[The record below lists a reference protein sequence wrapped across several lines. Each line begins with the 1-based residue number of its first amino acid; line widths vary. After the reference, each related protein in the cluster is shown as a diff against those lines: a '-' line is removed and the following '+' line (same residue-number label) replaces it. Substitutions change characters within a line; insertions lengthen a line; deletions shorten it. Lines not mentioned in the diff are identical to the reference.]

1 MTRSLR
7 TCLTAAMA
15 VIGLTVH
22 QLGAAQSGVTQSG
35 ATQSAPTGD
44 AGRGKTLAY
53 TCLGC
58 HASEG
63 YKNVQPM
70 YSVPRLHGQSAAYL
84 VAALKGYKS
93 GERSHMTMHA
103 HAMSM
108 SDQNMW
114 DIATYIAGPTL
125 KSEAVKAVGT
135 APPAAQVC
143 VACHG
148 NNGVGITPDY
158 PILAGQ
164 YRDYLVRTLKDYQR
178 GGRKNAVM
186 ASFMA
191 ALKPA
196 DIEALAAYYAAQ
208 KPGLAIVPKR
218 MSMLSAR

>member
-1 MTRSLR
+1 MTRSFR
-7 TCLTAAMA
+7 TWLTAAVA
-15 VIGLTVH
+15 VTSLAFSLAFSVPA
-22 QLGAAQSGVTQSG
+22 AAQS
-35 ATQSAPTGD
+35 AP
-44 AGRGKTLAY
+44 AGNAARGKTLAY

-58 HASEG
+58 HAAEG

-70 YSVPRLHGQSAAYL
+70 YSVPRLNGQSAAYL

-108 SDQNMW
+108 SDQDMW
-114 DIATYIAGPTL
+114 DIATYLAGSTL
-125 KSEAVKAVGT
+125 RTEAVKPVGT
-135 APPAAQVC
+135 PPAAAAVC

-164 YRDYLVRTLKDYQR
+164 HRDYLIRTLKDYQQ

-186 ASFMA
+186 AGFMG
-191 ALKPA
+191 ALKPS

-208 KPGLAIVPKR
+208 KPGLSIVAKR
-218 MSMLSAR
+218 TTMMSAR

>member
-1 MTRSLR
+1 MTRFFR
-7 TCLTAAMA
+7 TWLTAAVAAGGLVLGLA
-15 VIGLTVH
+15 VIVP
-22 QLGAAQSGVTQSG
+22 ANA
-35 ATQSAPTGD
+35 QSAP
-44 AGRGKTLAY
+44 AGNAARGKTLAY

-58 HASEG
+58 HGSEG

-70 YSVPRLHGQSAAYL
+70 YSVPRVSGQSAAYL

-108 SDQNMW
+108 SDQDMW
-114 DIATYIAGPTL
+114 DIATYMAGTTI
-125 KSEAVKAVGT
+125 KTDAVKPTGT
-135 APPAAQVC
+135 APAAAAVC

-158 PILAGQ
+158 PVLAGQ
-164 YRDYLVRTLKDYQR
+164 HRDYLVRALKEYQQ

-186 ASFMA
+186 AGFMG

-208 KPGLAIVPKR
+208 KPGLGIVAR
-218 MSMLSAR
+218 RSTMMSAR

>member
-7 TCLTAAMA
+7 TWLTAAVTVA
-15 VIGLTVH
+15 GL
-22 QLGAAQSGVTQSG
+22 AASLAFSVPAS
-35 ATQSAPTGD
+35 AQSAP
-44 AGRGKTLAY
+44 AGNAARGKTLAY

-58 HASEG
+58 HAAEG

-70 YSVPRLHGQSAAYL
+70 YNVPRLNGQSAAYL

-93 GERSHMTMHA
+93 RERSHMTMHA

-108 SDQNMW
+108 TEQDMW
-114 DIATYIAGPTL
+114 DISTYLAGTTI
-125 KSEAVKAVGT
+125 KTEAVKPVGT
-135 APPAAQVC
+135 PPAAAAVC

-164 YRDYLVRTLKDYQR
+164 HRDYLVRSLKDYQQ

-186 ASFMA
+186 AGFMG
-191 ALKPA
+191 ALKPS

-208 KPGLAIVPKR
+208 QPGLSVVPKR
-218 MSMLSAR
+218 TSMMSAR

>member
-1 MTRSLR
+1 MT
-7 TCLTAAMA
+7 
-15 VIGLTVH
+15 GLV
-22 QLGAAQSGVTQSG
+22 V
-35 ATQSAPTGD
+35 SAPGLAQTAPSGD
-44 AGRGKTLAY
+44 VGRGKTLAY

-84 VAALKGYKS
+84 VAALKDYKS
-93 GERSHMTMHA
+93 GQRSHMTMHS
-103 HAMSM
+103 HAISM
-108 SDQNMW
+108 SDQDML
-114 DIATYIAGPTL
+114 DIAAYLAGPTI
-125 KSEAVKAVGT
+125 KTEAVKAVGA
-135 APPAAQVC
+135 APAVAAVC

-164 YRDYLVRTLKDYQR
+164 YRDYLVRSLKDYQK

-186 ASFMA
+186 AGFMG
-191 ALKPA
+191 ALKPS

-218 MSMLSAR
+218 MTMMSAR

>member
-1 MTRSLR
+1 MTRSFR
-7 TCLTAAMA
+7 TWLVAAVAMT
-15 VIGLTVH
+15 GLVVSVPG
-22 QLGAAQSGVTQSG
+22 LAQIAPSGDV
-35 ATQSAPTGD
+35 
-44 AGRGKTLAY
+44 GRGKTLAY

-93 GERSHMTMHA
+93 GERSHMTMHS

-108 SDQNMW
+108 SDQDML
-114 DIATYIAGPTL
+114 DIAAYLAGPTI
-125 KSEAVKAVGT
+125 KTEAVKAVG
-135 APPAAQVC
+135 AAPAAAAVC

-164 YRDYLVRTLKDYQR
+164 YRDYLVRSLKDYQK

-186 ASFMA
+186 AGFMG
-191 ALKPA
+191 ALKPS
-196 DIEALAAYYAAQ
+196 DIEALATYYAAQ

-218 MSMLSAR
+218 MTMMSAR